1 MNYEEE
7 RQAAQRQQRPISPLE
22 KIGVAN
28 ANIPK
33 HTPAFQEINRKLE
46 NLLTRSQDLEMMSDQ
61 VIDKMFGS
69 RIEDQI
75 NTSESLGS
83 DNFVGLAN
91 IQIDQLF
98 KHLEVVCANI
108 ERLQSELDINDD

>member
-1 MNYEEE
+1 MEFDKE

-75 NTSESLGS
+75 NEIEGLGS
-83 DNFVGLAN
+83 DGFVGSAN
-91 IQIDQLF
+91 IAIDQVF
-98 KHLEVVCANI
+98 KNLEAVYINI
-108 ERLQSELDINDD
+108 NRLKSELEINDD